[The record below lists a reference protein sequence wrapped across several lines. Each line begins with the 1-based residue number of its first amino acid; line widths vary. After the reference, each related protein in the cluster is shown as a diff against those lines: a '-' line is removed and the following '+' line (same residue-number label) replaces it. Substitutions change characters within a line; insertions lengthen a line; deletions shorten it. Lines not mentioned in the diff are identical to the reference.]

1 VARCARSPDSAARS
15 NIGIERTERSG
26 LVVRVQ
32 ETIPAMNLLCFL
44 LALALT
50 LVLGFVSYVQLL
62 YLESLRLLR
71 RDVPSLEY
79 FRESLAEKIGLETE
93 RGSLTFSLI
102 KHVSLPLMG
111 LFYLCALVRPGVPPW
126 QSVIEAVLL
135 SFVAMLLTT
144 YLIPM
149 FLYRRT
155 KGIWM
160 VRVLPAVKLIAL
172 CALPLTALLRMF
184 QSLLDLDKDAKGETA
199 PADSVEHIEALITAG
214 AEEGI
219 FEEHDRKLIHSVVA
233 FGDKN
238 VREVMTPRPHIVAVS
253 IDKSLEDLRQL
264 VIHEQFSR
272 IPVYQGTID
281 NIIGFVHVRDMFELD
296 PEDRH
301 SKPLKDLIRPI
312 HLVPESKP
320 VSDLLRDMQRDR
332 SHIVVVVDEYGNTA
346 GLATMEDLVE
356 EILGEIR
363 DEHEPDRDV
372 RQESDHVFLAPG
384 SLDVDRLQDLFDF
397 RPEEDT
403 ESTTVGG
410 LVAEWLGHVPQ
421 VGETV
426 EHGGIRVEV
435 LAGNER
441 RVEEVRLSRV
451 GTLSPVSA
459 NS

>member
-1 VARCARSPDSAARS
+1 
-15 NIGIERTERSG
+15 
-26 LVVRVQ
+26 
-32 ETIPAMNLLCFL
+32 MNFLCLL
-44 LALALT
+44 LALGLT
-50 LVLGFVSYVQLL
+50 LLLGFVSYIQLL

-71 RDVPSLEY
+71 HEVPSLEY

-93 RGSLTFSLI
+93 HGSLTFSLI
-102 KHVSLPLMG
+102 KHVSLPLVG
-111 LFYLCALVRPGVPPW
+111 LFYLCALVRPGVPHW
-126 QSVIEAVLL
+126 QSVVEAIGL

-144 YLIPM
+144 YLVPM

-155 KGIWM
+155 KGLWM
-160 VRVLPAVKLIAL
+160 LRLLPAIKLMAL
-172 CALPLTALLRMF
+172 CAMPLTALLRMF
-184 QSLLDLDKDAKGETA
+184 QSLLDLDQDATGETA

-219 FEEHDRKLIHSVVA
+219 LEEQDRKLIHSVVA

-238 VREVMTPRPHIVAVS
+238 VREVMTPRPNIVAIS
-253 IDKSLEDLRQL
+253 ADKSLEDLRQL

-272 IPVYQGTID
+272 IPVYQDTID

-296 PEDRH
+296 PEDRQ
-301 SKPLKDLIRPI
+301 SKPLKDLMRPI

-320 VSDLLRDMQRDR
+320 VTDLLREMQRDH
-332 SHIVVVVDEYGNTA
+332 SHVVVVVDEYGNTA

-363 DEHEPDRDV
+363 DEHEPERDV
-372 RQESDHVFLAPG
+372 RQEAEHVFLAPG
-384 SLDVDRLQDLFDF
+384 SLDVDRLQELLDF

-410 LVAEWLGHVPQ
+410 LLAEWLGHVPQ
-421 VGETV
+421 VGEAV

-441 RVEEVRLSRV
+441 RVEQVRISRV
-451 GTLSPVSA
+451 GTLSPLAA

>member
-1 VARCARSPDSAARS
+1 
-15 NIGIERTERSG
+15 
-26 LVVRVQ
+26 
-32 ETIPAMNLLCFL
+32 MNLICLL
-44 LALALT
+44 LAVALT
-50 LVLGFVSYVQLL
+50 LLLGFVSYVQLL

-71 RDVPSLEY
+71 PEVPSLEY
-79 FRESLAEKIGLETE
+79 FRESLAEKIGLEPE
-93 RGSLTFSLI
+93 QGSLTFSLI
-102 KHVSLPLMG
+102 KHLSLPLVG
-111 LFYLCALVRPGVPPW
+111 LFYLCALVRPGAAHW
-126 QSVIEAVLL
+126 QSVVEAAGLSVL
-135 SFVAMLLTT
+135 AMLLTT
-144 YLIPM
+144 YLVPM

-155 KGIWM
+155 KGGWM
-160 VRVLPAVKLIAL
+160 LRFLPVIKLMAL
-172 CALPLTALLRMF
+172 CASPLTAVLRMF
-184 QSLLDLDKDAKGETA
+184 QSLLDLDKDATGETA

-219 FEEHDRKLIHSVVA
+219 LEEQDRKLIHSVVA

-238 VREVMTPRPHIVAVS
+238 VREVMTPRPNIVAISV
-253 IDKSLEDLRQL
+253 DKSLEDLRQL

-272 IPVYQGTID
+272 IPVYEGTID

-296 PEDRH
+296 PEDRQ
-301 SKPLKDLIRPI
+301 SKPLKDLIRSI

-320 VSDLLRDMQRDR
+320 VSDLLRDMQRNG
-332 SHIVVVVDEYGNTA
+332 SHMVIVVDEYGNTA

-372 RQESDHVFLAPG
+372 RQESEHVFVAPG
-384 SLDVDRLQDLFDF
+384 SLDLDRLQDLLDF

-421 VGETV
+421 VGEAV
-426 EHGGIRVEV
+426 ERGGIRVEV

-441 RVEEVRLSRV
+441 RVEQVRISRV
-451 GTLSPVSA
+451 PTLSPVAA